1 MKILAN
7 VNVKFGDGR
16 KYDIEIGSGNTR
28 SVGECAAAL
37 SPRAQAFIVTDR
49 NIPPLLL
56 KKLSGGLKAAGIP
69 SHTEILPP
77 GEQVKTL
84 ARYGM
89 LLKRITEFD
98 DARDL
103 IVIALGGG
111 VIGDLAGF
119 VAATYKRGVKL
130 IQVPTTLLS
139 CVDSSVG
146 GKTAVDLPAGKNLV
160 GSFYQPQKVV
170 IDIDALSTLP
180 ARELRAGYAEVAKT
194 ALIFDVKFFEFL
206 EKNYADV
213 LRGSAEHAAEAIRR
227 CCEHKARVVVEDER
241 DVSGRRALLN
251 FGHTFGHAAEA
262 ALGYRKLRHGE
273 GVAAGMACA
282 AELSALRGMIKDADV
297 KRVEDHIR
305 AAGLP
310 VAYRGCSPAELLDR
324 MKVDKKF
331 AAGENRFVL
340 LDAIG
345 RASLVR
351 NIPKYEIM
359 AVLNNRTIP
368 AKSK

>member
-1 MKILAN
+1 MKILSS
-7 VNVKFGDGR
+7 VPVRFRDGR
-16 KYDIEIGSGNTR
+16 SYDIEIGSGNLSST
-28 SVGECAAAL
+28 GNFAANIAPK
-37 SPRAQAFIVTDR
+37 SQAFIVTDE
-49 NIPPLLL
+49 NVAPLCL
-56 KKLSGGLKAAGIP
+56 KKLSASLKNAGIQ
-69 SHTEILPP
+69 SHHEILPP
-77 GEQVKTL
+77 GEKVKTL
-84 ARYGM
+84 SWYVK

-160 GSFYQPQKVV
+160 GSFYQPSKVV
-170 IDIDALSTLP
+170 IDLEALASLP
-180 ARELRAGYAEVAKT
+180 PRELRAGYAEVSKT
-194 ALIFDVKFFEFL
+194 ALIFDLKFFEYL
-206 EKNYADV
+206 EKNYSSILNV
-213 LRGSAEHAAEAIRR
+213 SPEHAAEAVRR
-227 CCEHKARVVVEDER
+227 CCEHKARVVVKDER
-241 DVSGRRALLN
+241 DSSGHRALLN

-262 ALGYRKLRHGE
+262 ALGYSKLRHGE
-273 GVAAGMACA
+273 GVAAGMLCA
-282 AELSALRGMIKDADV
+282 AELSVLRGMLKPTDV
-297 KRVEDHIR
+297 TRIEDHIK

-310 VAYRGCSPAELLDR
+310 VMYKGCSPSEMFDR

-340 LDAIG
+340 LNEIG

-351 NIPKYEIM
+351 NIPKNEIM
-359 AVLNNRTIP
+359 TVLKKRVVI
-368 AKSK
+368 KSSK

>member
-1 MKILAN
+1 MKILGN

-16 KYDIEIGSGNTR
+16 KYDIEIGSGNMS
-28 SVGECAAAL
+28 SVGGFAATL
-37 SPRAQAFIVTDR
+37 SPRAQAFIVTDE
-49 NIPPLLL
+49 NIPPRFL
-56 KKLSGGLKAAGIP
+56 KKLSGGLKSAGIP
-69 SHTEILPP
+69 SRAEILPP
-77 GEQVKTL
+77 GEKVKTL
-84 ARYGM
+84 AWYGK

-180 ARELRAGYAEVAKT
+180 ERELRAGYAEVAKT
-194 ALIFDVKFFEFL
+194 ALIFDVRFFEYL
-206 EKNYADV
+206 EDHYPEV
-213 LRGSAEHAAEAIRR
+213 LRVSEERVSEAVRR

-241 DVSGRRALLN
+241 DSSGRRALLN

-273 GVAAGMACA
+273 GVAAGMVCA
-282 AELSALRGMIKDADV
+282 AELSALRGMIKPADV
-297 KRVEDHIR
+297 LRVEDHMR

-310 VAYRGCSPAELLDR
+310 VAYKGCAAAEMFDR

-351 NIPKYEIM
+351 NIPKHEIM
-359 AVLNNRTIP
+359 TVLKNRTIP